1 MTKYKRNAPLS
12 LILQR
17 EKSKENAAV
26 RKQQIRRG
34 RHIRRR
40 KQQRYDALEAQ
51 GLGHYQHTGKYK
63 PSITDSLARH
73 TFENKYTP
81 LDFEVAKAIGR
92 QNGYV
97 YGMKW
102 AFIKFFAIWYILV
115 IGLY

>member
-26 RKQQIRRG
+26 
-34 RHIRRR
+34 R

-63 PSITDSLARH
+63 PSITDSLAKH